1 FLAACLL
8 AANLGALAQ
17 FKPGTSI
24 YTQKIVD
31 NNAAYFTPTPN
42 TPYDISADLQSA
54 IDKLKR
60 DRNFGILFIPEGTYY
75 ISKTIYIPGAIRLIG
90 YGAHRQLIVL
100 RKNSPGFQ

>member
-1 FLAACLL
+1 MTKLFLAICLL
-8 AANLGALAQ
+8 AINLGALAQ

-24 YTQKIVD
+24 YTGKIVD

-42 TPYDISADLQSA
+42 SADISADLQSA

-90 YGAHRQLIVL
+90 YGARRPL
-100 RKNSPGFQ
+100 